1 MRRLLLSLAV
11 LVSLPLVAQQRIGGF
26 AQEKTENWVMTR
38 FIGDPLNVREYKFK
52 NGLTL
57 YTSNQATTKRVYTM
71 VAVKTGSKNDPA
83 SNTGLA
89 HYLEHMLF
97 KGTDKYG
104 TLDWGKEKP
113 LLAQIDAL
121 YEKYNKTT
129 DTALR
134 RRIYRAIDSV
144 SGLAAK
150 WAIANEYDKM
160 CGALGAEGTNAF
172 TSNDQTVYINDI
184 PNNKI
189 GAWLALESER
199 FRNPVL
205 RLFHTELEAVYEE
218 KNMSLDRDDDKV
230 WETLFGELF
239 KKHNYG
245 LQTTIGTVEHL
256 KNPSLEAIR
265 QYYNTYYVAGNMAIV
280 MSGDFNPDSVAADV
294 WKNFAGMRTG
304 DVPTYVYEY
313 EDLRNVERAFD
324 VVGPKSEYL
333 TIGYRFPGAGSK
345 ESKAAQMISWLLSN
359 NSTGLIDK
367 NLVRKQMVL
376 SAFAGVEQMNDYGVF
391 LLMGEPQEGQ
401 TLDSVKTLLLQQME
415 KVRRGDFDE
424 GLLKSIVLN
433 KDIDQIKSFK
443 ENRARASFLMQAFV
457 SGKTYRDAYNE
468 LYEMSLLTKE
478 DLIDFANE
486 YLNADRVV
494 VYKRKGEKAASAK
507 IDKPTIT
514 AVELNR
520 DKRSD
525 FVSKW
530 LEIPAKPV
538 EATVVDLEKEIKK
551 VALNKGASEL
561 RYVTNPSNRLFRVAF
576 RYEKGSWANPD
587 LKILA
592 DYLTYV
598 GGGGL
603 TSSAIA
609 EKMYKMGCSWEV
621 KVSNLYTDVV
631 VSGPEENFD
640 EAVKTVGTVW
650 KNIEVSDE
658 VLKSLVSDLIK
669 SREDSKTDPSVVR
682 RMLSSYVIYGPKNPM
697 NHGRSNAYLRA
708 LKASKMK
715 ELVADLGKTPMRVE
729 YYGKRDV
736 ADLVKSLDVDKVFPY
751 SSAAYKP
758 GVMRSEV
765 ASGMFM
771 EQESKER
778 TVYFVHFEQVQ
789 ASVNWWIRGSKE
801 KESETSVVNM
811 FNQYFGGDMSSV
823 VFQNIR
829 EAKALAYSTYCFLRL
844 PDFGGRNIGVQ
855 AFVGT
860 QADKF
865 HDAIAAMEE
874 LMNKMPQDPEV
885 FALAKESLINRMNTS
900 VTDPED
906 YLGMYTYLKNRGLS
920 TEMPSAA
927 ERAIVSVGLADITAF
942 HQRELVSKPWSL
954 MVVADK
960 KLIKK
965 SDLSRYGK
973 VIELSMSDIFGY

>member
-1 MRRLLLSLAV
+1 
-11 LVSLPLVAQQRIGGF
+11 
-26 AQEKTENWVMTR
+26 
-38 FIGDPLNVREYKFK
+38 
-52 NGLTL
+52 
-57 YTSNQATTKRVYTM
+57 
-71 VAVKTGSKNDPA
+71 
-83 SNTGLA
+83 
-89 HYLEHMLF
+89 
-97 KGTDKYG
+97 
-104 TLDWGKEKP
+104 
-113 LLAQIDAL
+113 
-121 YEKYNKTT
+121 
-129 DTALR
+129 
-134 RRIYRAIDSV
+134 
-144 SGLAAK
+144 
-150 WAIANEYDKM
+150 
-160 CGALGAEGTNAF
+160 
-172 TSNDQTVYINDI
+172 
-184 PNNKI
+184 
-189 GAWLALESER
+189 
-199 FRNPVL
+199 
-205 RLFHTELEAVYEE
+205 FHTELEAVYEE

-367 NLVRKQMVL
+367 NLVINQMVL
-376 SAFAGVEQMNDYGVF
+376 SAIYGVEQMNDYGVF

-538 EATVVDLEKEIKK
+538 VATVVDLEKEIKK

-561 RYVTNPSNRLFRVAF
+561 R
-576 RYEKGSWANPD
+576 
-587 LKILA
+587 
-592 DYLTYV
+592 
-598 GGGGL
+598 
-603 TSSAIA
+603 
-609 EKMYKMGCSWEV
+609 
-621 KVSNLYTDVV
+621 
-631 VSGPEENFD
+631 
-640 EAVKTVGTVW
+640 
-650 KNIEVSDE
+650 
-658 VLKSLVSDLIK
+658 
-669 SREDSKTDPSVVR
+669 
-682 RMLSSYVIYGPKNPM
+682 
-697 NHGRSNAYLRA
+697 
-708 LKASKMK
+708 
-715 ELVADLGKTPMRVE
+715 
-729 YYGKRDV
+729 
-736 ADLVKSLDVDKVFPY
+736 
-751 SSAAYKP
+751 
-758 GVMRSEV
+758 
-765 ASGMFM
+765 
-771 EQESKER
+771 
-778 TVYFVHFEQVQ
+778 
-789 ASVNWWIRGSKE
+789 
-801 KESETSVVNM
+801 
-811 FNQYFGGDMSSV
+811 
-823 VFQNIR
+823 
-829 EAKALAYSTYCFLRL
+829 
-844 PDFGGRNIGVQ
+844 
-855 AFVGT
+855 
-860 QADKF
+860 
-865 HDAIAAMEE
+865 
-874 LMNKMPQDPEV
+874 
-885 FALAKESLINRMNTS
+885 
-900 VTDPED
+900 
-906 YLGMYTYLKNRGLS
+906 
-920 TEMPSAA
+920 
-927 ERAIVSVGLADITAF
+927 
-942 HQRELVSKPWSL
+942 
-954 MVVADK
+954 
-960 KLIKK
+960 
-965 SDLSRYGK
+965 
-973 VIELSMSDIFGY
+973 